1 MPKVEGVG
9 TLGFQRQFQ
18 SGFVFFFFFL
28 FSLKNLRRDPGQP
41 TVLVCL

>member
-18 SGFVFFFFFL
+18 SGFVFFFFSFL
-28 FSLKNLRRDPGQP
+28 
-41 TVLVCL
+41 T